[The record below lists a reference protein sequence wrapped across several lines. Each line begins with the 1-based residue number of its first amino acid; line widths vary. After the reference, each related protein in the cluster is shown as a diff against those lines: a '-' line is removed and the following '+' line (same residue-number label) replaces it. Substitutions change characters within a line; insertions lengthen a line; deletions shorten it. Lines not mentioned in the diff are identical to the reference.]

1 VAGGRDLD
9 RGKVKQLVLY
19 LSRASAEDEGY
30 GMVKLNKLLFRADT
44 EAWRLLGSS
53 ITGAHYQREDHG
65 PVLTGLQDMTEEL
78 VKDKRAK
85 WGHRQRG
92 PKLESDYLIV
102 LEDPDPNAFTPEQEA
117 IIDRALD
124 ELSEHGGKSV
134 SLWSHR
140 EIVAWRM
147 LKNGE
152 EIPYET
158 TIVASGPAPKKA
170 VARLRARVLSG
181 NWD

>member
-1 VAGGRDLD
+1 MAGGRELD
-9 RGKVKQLVLY
+9 REKVKDLVLY

-44 EAWRLLGSS
+44 EAWRLLGTS
-53 ITGAHYQREDHG
+53 ITGARYQREDFG
-65 PVLTGLQDMTEEL
+65 PVLTGLQDMTEQL
-78 VKDKRAK
+78 VRDGRAK

-92 PKLESDYLIV
+92 DYRSDYPIA
-102 LEDPDPNAFTPEQEA
+102 LEAPSPNAFTPKQTK
-117 IIDRALD
+117 IIDRALE
-124 ELSEHGGKSV
+124 ELRPHGGKSV
-134 SLWSHR
+134 SDWSHE

-147 LKNGE
+147 LRNGD

-158 TIVASGPAPKKA
+158 TVVASGPAHPNA
-170 VARLRARVLSG
+170 VKRLRARVLSG